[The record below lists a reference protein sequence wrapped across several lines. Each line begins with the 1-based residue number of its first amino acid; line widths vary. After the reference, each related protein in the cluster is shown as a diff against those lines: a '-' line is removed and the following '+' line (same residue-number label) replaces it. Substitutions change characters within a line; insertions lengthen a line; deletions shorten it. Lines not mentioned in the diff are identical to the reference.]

1 MFKPGTNF
9 SWIGLLRWLPFVV
22 LLTAL
27 LLAPQYLSDFRLSQ
41 LGKFLTYAIIAVGL
55 DLIWGYAGMLSLGQ
69 GLFFGLGAYGFA
81 MYLKLQSSGGKL
93 PDFMF
98 WSGLESLPWFWVPF
112 QNPIFAIIAALVIPA
127 LVAAI
132 LGYFIFRSRV
142 QGVYFSIITQALT
155 LLTSIWFIGQQAYTG
170 GTNGITNLGSA
181 QIFGKS
187 LLSPEMQ
194 HGFYFATVVCLTLVY
209 IFTVWMTDSRFG
221 RMLVA
226 LNTNEARVRFLGYNP
241 VMIKTLIFAASAAI
255 AALAGILYVP
265 QVGIISPSSMG
276 VVPSIEMVI
285 WVAIGGRGTL
295 LGGIIGALA
304 VSYARSYFSETYPEI
319 WQYFFGA
326 IFVIGVIFF
335 KAGIVGSVTNLINR
349 LRVRLSGE
357 PMEMSEHG
365 LSYYRTPAKLPGTPL
380 STATTSTCGYDCR
393 S

>member
-181 QIFGKS
+181 QLFGKS

-194 HGFYFATVVCLTLVY
+194 HGFYFATVICLTLVY

-380 STATTSTCGYDCR
+380 STATTGR
-393 S
+393 SEGGTQ

>member
-1 MFKPGTNF
+1 MFKRDTPF
-9 SWIGLLRWLPFVV
+9 SWLSILRWLPFAL

-27 LLAPQYLSDFRLSQ
+27 LLAPQYISDFRLSQ

-98 WSGLESLPWFWVPF
+98 WSGLEHLPWFWVPF
-112 QNPIFAIIAALVIPA
+112 QNPIFAVIAALVIPA
-127 LVAAI
+127 LVAGI

-181 QIFGKS
+181 QLFGKS

-194 HGFYFATVVCLTLVY
+194 HGFYFATVICLTLVY
-209 IFTVWMTDSRFG
+209 ILTVWMTDSRFG

-226 LNTNEARVRFLGYNP
+226 LNTNEARIRFLGYDP
-241 VMIKTLIFAASAAI
+241 VMIKTLIFATSAAI

-265 QVGIISPSSMG
+265 QVGIITPAQMG
-276 VVPSIEMVI
+276 VLPSLEMVV
-285 WVAIGGRGTL
+285 WVAVGGRATL
-295 LGGIIGALA
+295 
-304 VSYARSYFSETYPEI
+304 V
-319 WQYFFGA
+319 GA
-326 IFVIGVIFF
+326 IVGAVGVNLGRSIL
-335 KAGIVGSVTNLINR
+335 TN
-349 LRVRLSGE
+349 
-357 PMEMSEHG
+357 
-365 LSYYRTPAKLPGTPL
+365 
-380 STATTSTCGYDCR
+380 
-393 S
+393 

>member
-181 QIFGKS
+181 QLFGKS

-194 HGFYFATVVCLTLVY
+194 HGFYFATVICLTLVY

-295 LGGIIGALA
+295 LGGVIGALA

-365 LSYYRTPAKLPGTPL
+365 LSYYRTPAKLPSTPL
-380 STATTSTCGYDCR
+380 STAATGNSEGGA
-393 S
+393 

>member
-9 SWIGLLRWLPFVV
+9 SWIGLLRWLPFAL

-27 LLAPQYLSDFRLSQ
+27 LRAPQYLSDFRLSQ

-181 QIFGKS
+181 QLFGKS

-194 HGFYFATVVCLTLVY
+194 HGFYFATVICLTLVY

-295 LGGIIGALA
+295 LGGVIGALA

-365 LSYYRTPAKLPGTPL
+365 LSYYRTPAKLPSTPL
-380 STATTSTCGYDCR
+380 STAATGNSEGGA
-393 S
+393 